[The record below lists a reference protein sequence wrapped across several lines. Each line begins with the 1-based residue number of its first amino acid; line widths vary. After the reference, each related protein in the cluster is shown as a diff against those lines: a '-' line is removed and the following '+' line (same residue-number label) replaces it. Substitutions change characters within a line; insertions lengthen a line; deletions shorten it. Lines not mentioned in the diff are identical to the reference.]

1 MTTVKKSDLLK
12 YLKNNYVNFLSKDL
26 EKLLNIIF
34 NEIKQSL
41 KKGERVELR
50 DSIGTFSTKK
60 QAEKRNARNPKTGE
74 SGVYVPPKRIIHY
87 RMSKKLFLKLN
98 EKK

>member
-50 DSIGTFSTKK
+50 DSIGKFSTKK
-60 QAEKRNARNPKTGE
+60 QAEKRNARNP
-74 SGVYVPPKRIIHY
+74 
-87 RMSKKLFLKLN
+87 
-98 EKK
+98 

>member
-1 MTTVKKSDLLK
+1 MTTVKKSDLLI

-26 EKLLNIIF
+26 EKFLNIVF

-50 DSIGTFSTKK
+50 DSIGTFSTKT
-60 QAEKRNARNPKTGE
+60 QAEKKNARNPKTGKD
-74 SGVYVPPKRIIHY
+74 GVYVPSKQVIHY